1 MALFRVIVPGAV
13 LGNFVFHIF
22 SFDDF
27 VDVLRTDLFQENMT
41 LITFMGLAQTISFAL
56 QTYWF
61 SSTVSSL
68 VRKRNDKKDE

>member
-13 LGNFVFHIF
+13 LGNFIFHIF

-27 VDVLRTDLFQENMT
+27 VDVMRTDLFEENMT
-41 LITFMGLAQTISFAL
+41 LITFMGLAQTVSFAL

-61 SSTVSSL
+61 SSTISSL
-68 VRKRNDKKDE
+68 VRKRKNAKEN